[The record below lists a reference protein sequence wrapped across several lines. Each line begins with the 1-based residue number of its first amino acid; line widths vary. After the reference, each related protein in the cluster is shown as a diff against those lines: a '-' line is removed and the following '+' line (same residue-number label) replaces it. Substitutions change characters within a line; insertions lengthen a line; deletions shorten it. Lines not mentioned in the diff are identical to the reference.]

1 MSYKSALFY
10 ANVLHPYT
18 SRMLC
23 MCNFSGKRKIDE
35 PVRRLLFNRP
45 AQGQG
50 IPAWDLPQTSSPLF
64 LLYRVE
70 VKTKLPQ
77 SQTMCYMQ
85 QRWLPQKQVINIIQ
99 THKLVVY
106 ILHLNVCSS
115 VIQVLLFSW
124 QDCVIHHPVEEDSP
138 QHSCFFFYT

>member
-10 ANVLHPYT
+10 ANVLDPYT
-18 SRMLC
+18 SRMLR

-85 QRWLPQKQVINIIQ
+85 RRWLPQKQVINNNSD
-99 THKLVVY
+99 T
-106 ILHLNVCSS
+106 
-115 VIQVLLFSW
+115 
-124 QDCVIHHPVEEDSP
+124 
-138 QHSCFFFYT
+138 